1 MLGPSHP
8 IPRILSRDAGWPNL
22 PGSSTGHGLVKAT
35 LPTPLGGAVGE
46 AAPETCETRDNA
58 FCRYSSGP
66 LPGLGDCLP
75 VASGSVSREWAI
87 AEPIKPDKEHS
98 MPVAYLDVPLG
109 IPAYAKQP
117 LVQEIFAALDEAY
130 RIPDTRIFIREWLPE
145 NVSQDGRLDGAPPRP
160 VVSLEVA
167 PGISV
172 DEKRS
177 MVKRISAA
185 VTAAY
190 HLSDVLI
197 FLREY
202 PLDMVGLDDGLQSEN
217 PVILQA
223 MEQAAASRGM
233 GTGSSAA

>member
-1 MLGPSHP
+1 
-8 IPRILSRDAGWPNL
+8 
-22 PGSSTGHGLVKAT
+22 
-35 LPTPLGGAVGE
+35 
-46 AAPETCETRDNA
+46 
-58 FCRYSSGP
+58 
-66 LPGLGDCLP
+66 
-75 VASGSVSREWAI
+75 
-87 AEPIKPDKEHS
+87 
-98 MPVAYLDVPLG
+98 MPVAYLDIPPD
-109 IPAYAKQP
+109 IPADAKQP
-117 LVQEIFAALDEAY
+117 LVQEIFTALDEAY
-130 RIPDTRIFIREWLPE
+130 RIPDTRIFVREWSPE

-160 VVSLEVA
+160 VVSLEVP

-172 DEKRS
+172 DAKRS

-223 MEQAAASRGM
+223 VEQAAASRG
-233 GTGSSAA
+233 TGNRR